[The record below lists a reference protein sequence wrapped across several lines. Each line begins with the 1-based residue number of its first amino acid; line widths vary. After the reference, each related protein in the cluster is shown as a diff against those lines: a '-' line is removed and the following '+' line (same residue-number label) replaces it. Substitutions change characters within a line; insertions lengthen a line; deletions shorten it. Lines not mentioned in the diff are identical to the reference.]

1 MHINEIRLSMA
12 RTPGNYLQKYKG
24 SLCSGNSGSNGQ
36 RPSTN
41 MMSSKLSDLSSLRE
55 RRNIFNRNSNT
66 QTMNDSGSIFNPRG
80 KAVSAF

>member
-1 MHINEIRLSMA
+1 MHINEIKLSMA

-24 SLCSGNSGSNGQ
+24 SLCSGGSNGQ
-36 RPSTN
+36 RQSTN
-41 MMSSKLSDLSSLRE
+41 MSSKLSDLTSLRE

>member
-24 SLCSGNSGSNGQ
+24 SLCSANGGSNGQ

-41 MMSSKLSDLSSLRE
+41 MSSKLSDLSSLRE

-66 QTMNDSGSIFNPRG
+66 LNMNDSGSIFNPRG